1 MSELKQNVFT
11 QDLIKTMSAVQAQE
25 LAKALG
31 PLITGER
38 QIANPAANLPHGM
51 GHYQNYKASGN
62 PASDAYLYVNG
73 GLFGRCDSSPTLINA
88 LVGPIGFEA
97 VLDWVGT
104 NTEHEFVE
112 AVTGVPVSGSESTT
126 PCGDCPTVDL
136 QACEQLYC
144 FGRFCRQTQELQ
156 FDRIGLHGNGQ
167 VPTKILFGNIVDA
180 SGNVLA
186 RQGDAVENI
195 WWAQSRL
202 AGYHLALKNSQLL
215 WNGDPCNNSG
225 SYQEYKGFQNII
237 NTGKFDAKTEIPCS
251 AMDSFLMN
259 MNFANFTS
267 DGANAIR
274 RWFKR
279 MVDQF
284 EFRASRAG
292 FDWNSAEMHIVMHP
306 NMWDCVARVYAC
318 AGIDLCSISANNNR
332 FTANAD
338 QAQTRHEE
346 FITRRALPIGG
357 RFYPVV
363 LDSEIPDTTGQAN
376 GVCSDIY
383 FITTRIS
390 GQTVT
395 WGQYQDFNQTFGSVH
410 RDLVSLFGSDHIHI
424 TDNGRFAMVFDNSRG
439 CFDVQILTKPRVI
452 SSMPWL
458 SGRIQNVCCDILQQP
473 FPDTSGTSGVYEV
486 DGGRST
492 TPIPTLYSDCI
503 NC

>member
-1 MSELKQNVFT
+1 MSDAVMT
-11 QDLIKTMSAVQAQE
+11 QDLIKTMATVQAGE
-25 LAKALG
+25 LAKAFG
-31 PLITGER
+31 PFLTG
-38 QIANPAANLPHGM
+38 QQTVANPAMNLPQGM

-97 VLDWVGT
+97 ALDWVGT
-104 NTEHEFVE
+104 NTQHEFVD
-112 AVTGVPVSGSESTT
+112 AWTAVPVTGNEATL

-156 FDRIGLHGNGQ
+156 FDKVGMHGNGSIP
-167 VPTKILFGNIVDA
+167 VKVLFGNIVDA
-180 SGNVLA
+180 MGNVLA
-186 RQGDAVENI
+186 RQGDAIEDA
-195 WWAQSRL
+195 WWVQSRL

-215 WNGDPCNNSG
+215 WAGDPCNNDG
-225 SYQEYKGFQNII
+225 SYEEFKGFQNVV
-237 NTGKFDAKTEIPCS
+237 NTGKFDSKTEIACS
-251 AMDSFLMN
+251 ALDSFLMD

-267 DGANAIR
+267 DGANAVR

-292 FDWNSAEMHIVMHP
+292 LDWNSAEMFIVMHP

-318 AGIDLCSISANNNR
+318 AGIDLCSISSGNNR
-332 FTANAD
+332 FSANAD
-338 QAQTRHEE
+338 QAMARHEQ
-346 FITRRALPIGG
+346 FLTQRALPIGG

-383 FITTRIS
+383 FITVRIG
-390 GQTVT
+390 GQTVV
-395 WGQYQDFNQTFGSVH
+395 WGQYQDFNQTFGNTH
-410 RDLVSLFGSDHIHI
+410 NELKRLFGSDHINI
-424 TDNGRFAMVFDNSRG
+424 TDGGRFAMIFDNSRG
-439 CFDVQILTKPRVI
+439 CFDVQIITKTRVI
-452 SSMPWL
+452 ATMPWL
-458 SGRIQNVCCDILQQP
+458 SGRIQNVCCDVLQEP
-473 FPDTSGTSGVYEV
+473 FPDTSGTSGVYEK
-486 DGGRST
+486 DGGRT
-492 TPIPTLYSDCI
+492 RTGVPVLYGDCI